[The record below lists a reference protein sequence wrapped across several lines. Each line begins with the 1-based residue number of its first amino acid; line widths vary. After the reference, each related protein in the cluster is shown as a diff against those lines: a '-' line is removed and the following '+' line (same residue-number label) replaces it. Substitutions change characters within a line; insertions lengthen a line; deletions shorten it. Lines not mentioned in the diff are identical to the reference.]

1 MTLGMRLLYYSLI
14 GLLAGALS
22 WPFTELV
29 LFYQA
34 VFPSLLFFSIALGLV
49 AGLFIGGIFGMSEGI
64 ITHARD
70 RMRKGAIAGMIVGAV
85 GGILGMISGQA
96 ALLHIGTLFFNSS
109 GSFKHFG
116 IPLSRSLGWAVFGLL
131 VGISDGIRSAS
142 GGKIRNGLLGGFIGG
157 LLGGLVVEYSR
168 IIAPQSAYS
177 RLLGLSLLGFLIG
190 LSYGFVE
197 RGLAEGSLR
206 LLNGLAKGSEFLL
219 TGKKTVVGGAQS
231 TEVTLSGYRN
241 VSDEHAEIR
250 REGGDFTIVQGDKG
264 KPLYV
269 NDEKVDKTVLNNG
282 DIIRLGDAQFRF
294 SRK

>member
-14 GLLAGALS
+14 GLLAGALC
-22 WPFTELV
+22 WPFTEFV

-34 VFPSLLFFSIALGLV
+34 VFPSLLVFSIVLGLI

-64 ITHARD
+64 IDHS
-70 RMRKGAIAGMIVGAV
+70 RKRLYQGAITGMIVGAV

-96 ALLHIGTLFFNSS
+96 ALLYVGTIFFNSS
-109 GSFKHFG
+109 GGYKHFG
-116 IPLSRSLGWAVFGLL
+116 IPISRALGWAVFGLV
-131 VGISDGIRSAS
+131 VGISDGVRSRS
-142 GGKIRNGLLGGFIGG
+142 GSKVRNGLLGGFIGG
-157 LLGGLVVEYSR
+157 LLGGLVVEYAR

-177 RLLGLSLLGFLIG
+177 RLLGLSLLGFLVG

-206 LLNGLAKGSEFLL
+206 LLNGRARGSEFLL
-219 TGKKTVVGGAQS
+219 TGRKTVVGEAQR
-231 TEVTLSGYRN
+231 TEVTLSGYKN
-241 VSDEHAEIR
+241 VSEEHAEIV
-250 REGGDFTIVQGDKG
+250 REGKNFTIVQGDKG

-269 NDEKVDKTVLNNG
+269 NDEKVQKTILNNG